1 MVQAASTASS
11 LGNPPP
17 PPPPHSRRG
26 AGVVCLSLC
35 LPRPGTELML
45 FNSVCQ
51 VKEETVSEILG
62 TQADVPVPP
71 LHSLCDLGQVGDVP
85 SAAPL
90 SSSVK

>member
-17 PPPPHSRRG
+17 CTPGRS
-26 AGVVCLSLC
+26 AGVLCLSLC

-51 VKEETVSEILG
+51 VKGGTVSEILG
-62 TQADVPVPP
+62 TQVDVPVPP